1 MIHTSNIKISSTDI
15 ITPRFLQG
23 HVATSNLKEIHNSSQ
38 LHWSCGKIHDI
49 IHCSVHGACLII
61 SCRYAVTLSRNNGL
75 MQTPAKIQSRK
86 RKGSPGPSAPR
97 PQTPGPAQPGP
108 VPVGRI
114 QAKRMHCNDATGQ
127 WSAKTWRYMGCST
140 TGWRETKFSYRLILI
155 SYLHRIRYRQIPLS
169 LSLSLFKYG
178 WIICYDLARRL
189 LVSWQS
195 HGNLL
200 YSGTWLILLRKTKC
214 VPGCSRY
221 WLLRFSF
228 ESCEAVRKSHFNGHS
243 ENPSWSQLVRDYKS
257 ISHIMISDVELFS
270 RNSTIFFAVFRPLTR
285 ADSIAPHHNSTHG
298 WFGWGDPWQGGRSAA
313 CQPAT
318 ESIATVTG
326 HGKEQSSTDSE
337 TYGKARR
344 FHGHA

>member
-169 LSLSLFKYG
+169 LSLFLYLNMG
-178 WIICYDLARRL
+178 ELYAMTWPDD
-189 LVSWQS
+189 SWYRGKAMETYCIVALGSSCWEKRSVFQDAP
-195 HGNLL
+195 
-200 YSGTWLILLRKTKC
+200 GTDCCGSPLR
-214 VPGCSRY
+214 
-221 WLLRFSF
+221 
-228 ESCEAVRKSHFNGHS
+228 AVKLWG
-243 ENPSWSQLVRDYKS
+243 
-257 ISHIMISDVELFS
+257 SHISMDIRKIHPDRSSLETISL
-270 RNSTIFFAVFRPLTR
+270 
-285 ADSIAPHHNSTHG
+285 
-298 WFGWGDPWQGGRSAA
+298 
-313 CQPAT
+313 
-318 ESIATVTG
+318 
-326 HGKEQSSTDSE
+326 
-337 TYGKARR
+337 
-344 FHGHA
+344 

>member
-23 HVATSNLKEIHNSSQ
+23 HVETSNLKEIHNSSQ
-38 LHWSCGKIHDI
+38 LHYEVVPKSLISSI
-49 IHCSVHGACLII
+49 VHGACLII

-140 TGWRETKFSYRLILI
+140 TGWRETNFSYHLICF

-169 LSLSLFKYG
+169 LSITVG
-178 WIICYDLARRL
+178 EL
-189 LVSWQS
+189 LWYAMTWPDNSWYRGKAMETYCIVALGSSCWEKRSVFQDAPGIDCCGSPLRAVKLWGS
-195 HGNLL
+195 H
-200 YSGTWLILLRKTKC
+200 ILTD
-214 VPGCSRY
+214 
-221 WLLRFSF
+221 
-228 ESCEAVRKSHFNGHS
+228 VRKIHPVCSS
-243 ENPSWSQLVRDYKS
+243 LE
-257 ISHIMISDVELFS
+257 
-270 RNSTIFFAVFRPLTR
+270 TIL
-285 ADSIAPHHNSTHG
+285 
-298 WFGWGDPWQGGRSAA
+298 WYQM
-313 CQPAT
+313 
-318 ESIATVTG
+318 
-326 HGKEQSSTDSE
+326 
-337 TYGKARR
+337 
-344 FHGHA
+344 

>member
-15 ITPRFLQG
+15 ITPRFLQA
-23 HVATSNLKEIHNSSQ
+23 HVETSNLKEIHNSSQ
-38 LHWSCGKIHDI
+38 LHYEVVPKSLISSI
-49 IHCSVHGACLII
+49 VHGACLII

-140 TGWRETKFSYRLILI
+140 TGWRETNFSCHLIFF
-155 SYLHRIRYRQIPLS
+155 SYLHRVQYRQIPLS
-169 LSLSLFKYG
+169 LSINMGELL
-178 WIICYDLARRL
+178 WYDMLWL
-189 LVSWQS
+189 GQTTVLVSWQN

-200 YSGTWLILLRKTKC
+200 YSGTWLILLRKTTC
-214 VPGCSRY
+214 VRGCSRY

-228 ESCEAVRKSHFNGHS
+228 ESCEAVRKSHFNGRS
-243 ENPSWSQLVRDYKS
+243 ENPSWSQLVRDYKFKS
-257 ISHIMISDVELFS
+257 YYDI
-270 RNSTIFFAVFRPLTR
+270 RCR
-285 ADSIAPHHNSTHG
+285 AFWA
-298 WFGWGDPWQGGRSAA
+298 GD
-313 CQPAT
+313 
-318 ESIATVTG
+318 
-326 HGKEQSSTDSE
+326 
-337 TYGKARR
+337 
-344 FHGHA
+344 